1 MISSDQVLPD
11 EQKDLEK
18 DVEWEIKLPIFTGSY
33 KRQEKLKNNLLL
45 LHLLH

>member
-18 DVEWEIKLPIFTGSY
+18 DVEWDQIANICWIIQKARKF
-33 KRQEKLKNNLLL
+33 KK
-45 LHLLH
+45 